1 MTIIPSTWLIDYFVS
16 FMLRSVPAFRRRLT
30 FFDSGWLVVALAL
43 ASSSARCA
51 NGSTFSEPPVPLY
64 TKLEPMVAVKPVEL
78 EAPSSKRG
86 FLKIEYCK
94 GKTRFT
100 RVYINCKFLYT
111 TFSLRSL
118 EVLRITPLAM
128 LMPALRLMGDILD
141 ARYPMSGAF
150 SR

>member
-1 MTIIPSTWLIDYFVS
+1 M
-16 FMLRSVPAFRRRLT
+16 A
-30 FFDSGWLVVALAL
+30 A
-43 ASSSARCA
+43 
-51 NGSTFSEPPVPLY
+51 
-64 TKLEPMVAVKPVEL
+64 KPVEL

-100 RVYINCKFLYT
+100 RVHINCKFLYT